1 MEAVRTL
8 ARTDVRLKIVLAF
21 SFGLFYLIAIPY
33 PEKSR
38 QFPQLIALFSF
49 IVTVVSLVRDL
60 ARGARAAEIAQVD
73 DTELTGVD
81 EGRGKEKKKRFL
93 RAWGII
99 LASLGAG
106 LLGGFLFATLFLF
119 TGFGVIFGR
128 REQLVKNVLVA
139 VAMTICVFFAF
150 HWLMGVP
157 LLSGLFW

>member
-1 MEAVRTL
+1 MEAVKALT
-8 ARTDVRLKIVLAF
+8 RTDVRLKIVLAF
-21 SFGLFYLIAIPY
+21 FFGLFYLLAIPY
-33 PEKSR
+33 PDKSR
-38 QFPQLIALFSF
+38 QFPQLVALFSF
-49 IVTVVSLVRDL
+49 IVTVVSLVRDF

-81 EGRGKEKKKRFL
+81 DEHRKEKKKRFL

-119 TGFGVIFGR
+119 AGFGLIFGKR
-128 REQLVKNVLVA
+128 QDIVKNMLVA
-139 VAMTICVFFAF
+139 VAMTICVFCAF